1 MLTSY
6 GRRVL
11 IAGCGDVGLRLA
23 RRLLVRGIEVHALRR
38 SAQVPDAGGLHW
50 HQGDVGEPP
59 PLPSVDAVVFTA
71 TPDTRDEAI
80 YRRVFVHGLARM
92 LDANPDARVVLASS
106 SAVYGNHDGGWV
118 DEDTPPAPPGF
129 NGRVLLE
136 AEALVQGQ
144 RGSAVRLAG
153 LYGPG
158 RLQLVERL
166 RAGQARVPRSHPFHV
181 NRIHVDDAASALMH
195 ALDDPSPAPVYVGV
209 DDTPLPMH
217 ELYDAIAVACGA
229 PLPLEGPPPAGIGSK
244 RLRNHRLRATGW
256 QPAWPDARL
265 GYAALI

>member
-1 MLTSY
+1 MLTSN

-11 IAGCGDVGLRLA
+11 IAGCGDIGLRLA
-23 RRLLVRGIEVHALRR
+23 RRLLARGIEVHALRR
-38 SAQVPDAGGLHW
+38 SAQAPDAGGLHW
-50 HQGDVGEPP
+50 HEGDLTAPP
-59 PLPSVDAVVFTA
+59 PLPRVDAIVFTA
-71 TPDTRDEAI
+71 TPDARDEAL
-80 YRRVFVHGLARM
+80 YRRVFVQGLARM
-92 LDANPDARVVLASS
+92 LDANPDARIVLASS
-106 SAVYGNHDGGWV
+106 SAVYGDHDGGWV
-118 DEDTPPAPPGF
+118 DEDTLPAPPGF

-144 RGSAVRLAG
+144 GGSALRLAG

-158 RLQLVERL
+158 RLQLIDRL
-166 RAGQARVPRSHPFHV
+166 RAGGARVPRAHPFHV

-195 ALDDPSPAPVYVGV
+195 VLDDPAPAPVYLGV

-217 ELYDAIAVACGA
+217 ELYDAIAIACGA
-229 PLPLEGPPPAGIGSK
+229 PLPPEGPPPTGIGSK

-265 GYAALI
+265 GYAALV